1 MINRILPFLAALL
14 VLVLVG
20 CASTVQ
26 TEGTVVV
33 SGIMNKVVGGDDCW
47 VIEVG
52 TKVADKKFYQVGG
65 EATLVR
71 KVQKQDAKA
80 TLRIRLD
87 STATPRCRVGTPATV
102 VDIISLD

>member
-1 MINRILPFLAALL
+1 MNNLLPFFLAALL
-14 VLVLVG
+14 VLVG
-20 CASTVQ
+20 CASAVS

-33 SGIMNKVVGGDDCW
+33 SGVMNKVVGSDDCW

-52 TKVADKKFYQVGG
+52 TKVADKKFYQMGG
-65 EATLVR
+65 EESIVR
-71 KVQKQDAKA
+71 KVRTQDAKA

-87 STATPRCRVGTPATV
+87 STATPRCRIGTPAIL

>member
-1 MINRILPFLAALL
+1 MINLLLSLLAALL
-14 VLVLVG
+14 VLGG
-20 CASTVQ
+20 CASAVS
-26 TEGTVVV
+26 TEGTIVVTGV
-33 SGIMNKVVGGDDCW
+33 MNKVVGGDDCW

-52 TKVADKKFYQVGG
+52 TKVADKKFYQVDGD
-65 EATLVR
+65 ASLVR

-87 STATPRCRVGTPATV
+87 STATPRCRIGTPATV